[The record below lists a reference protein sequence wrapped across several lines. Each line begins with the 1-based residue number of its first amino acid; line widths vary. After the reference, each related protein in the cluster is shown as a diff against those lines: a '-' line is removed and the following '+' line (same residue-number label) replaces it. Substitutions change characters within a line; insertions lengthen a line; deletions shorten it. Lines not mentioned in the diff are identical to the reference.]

1 MVQHPSKQIMSQL
14 IKRQWNLHSIQAA
27 VVNSKGEI
35 FSIGETT
42 VADDHDPTAHAEVNA
57 IRKACQQLGTSEL
70 PKEYWLYSTFE
81 PCPLCSSAAV
91 WAGVEGIVFAN
102 NSNFR
107 GKEQNWSFISCREVL
122 EAGACIHE
130 VKLVLDFMIDDIK
143 GYFTRHDE

>member
-14 IKRQWNLHSIQAA
+14 IKRQRNLHSIQAA

-70 PKEYWLYSTFE
+70 PKEYWLYSIFE

-91 WAGVEGIVFAN
+91 WAGVEVLSSLITQISEERNKTGLL
-102 NSNFR
+102 FR
-107 GKEQNWSFISCREVL
+107 VGKYWKQVHTYMRLN
-122 EAGACIHE
+122 
-130 VKLVLDFMIDDIK
+130 
-143 GYFTRHDE
+143 